1 MLISFANQKGGCGK
15 SSIALLLGAYL
26 AKTQNKKVVGI
37 DTDKQRSYLG
47 RYDKDKSLS
56 ENPLYEVMYY
66 EPLELVQL
74 IREKKLDEDTYYI
87 IDTPNQL
94 SKETLA
100 VFVLSDKLIVPY
112 NYSKVSMESTSTF
125 MSVISKVCSNAN
137 DKLLFIANNIIA
149 QAKKE
154 TIEKYQSILADETA
168 EDCVIKNMIS
178 ASINVQRMD
187 SLNVSGTLLDSNS
200 EVLNEIMGKLGK

>member
-15 SSIALLLGAYL
+15 SSIALLLEAYL
-26 AKTQNKKVVGI
+26 AKKQGKKVVGI
-37 DTDKQRSYLG
+37 DIDRQRSYLG
-47 RYDKDKSLS
+47 RYDKDLSLS
-56 ENPLYEVMYY
+56 EKPLYEVVYY
-66 EPLELVQL
+66 EPMELVSL
-74 IREKKLDEDTYYI
+74 IQEKKLDEDTYYI

-125 MSVISKVCSNAN
+125 MSVIAKVCNAN
-137 DKLLFIANNIIA
+137 SKLLFVANNIIA
-149 QAKKE
+149 QAKRE
-154 TIEKYQSILADETA
+154 TIEMYQAILKEETG
-168 EDCVIKNMIS
+168 ESCVIKNVLS

-187 SLNVSGTLLDSNS
+187 SLNVPGTLLDSNID
-200 EVLNEIMGKLGK
+200 VLNEIVDKLDK

>member
-187 SLNVSGTLLDSNS
+187 SLNVSGTLLDGNS